1 MGIALTD
8 DHRELSGVARA
19 FLTSQKVRWAARAS
33 LDAPGRVIGRTVMGA
48 RGMAIAGGTS
58 EVTRNQIAERI
69 LGMPRDPLIS

>member
-33 LDAPGRVIGRTVMGA
+33 LDAAGDA
-48 RGMAIAGGTS
+48 RPPFWQ
-58 EVTRNQIAERI
+58 NLAE
-69 LGMPRDPLIS
+69 LG